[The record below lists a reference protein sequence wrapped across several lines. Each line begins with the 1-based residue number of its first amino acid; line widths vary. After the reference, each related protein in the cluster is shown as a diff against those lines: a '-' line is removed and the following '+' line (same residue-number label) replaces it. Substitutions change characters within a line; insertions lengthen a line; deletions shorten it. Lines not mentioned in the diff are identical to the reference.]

1 MKPVFD
7 KEKGLWTWRVR
18 VRMDGKQKER
28 SGRHKDREVAK
39 KDAIEAY
46 NALMKEKEA
55 IEAGIDV
62 SQKDRTL
69 EDFMTEWFETQRVPL
84 LKPTTIKN
92 RRSLMQA
99 HIFPKLGHIP
109 MSKISRKIY
118 KDFINSLVPI
128 LSVGTIRLL
137 NSIVQSCFDYL
148 RYELDVDSINP
159 AERIKIPKQITSTE
173 KKQDEKNKFYTDEEI
188 EKILACKSIKPV
200 FIDIIKLII
209 DTGLRVGEVLG
220 LLEENYDS
228 ENKALVLESQL
239 LETSTRKN
247 IVFGSLKTEN
257 SERIVYLDDKA
268 NELIKKRIRDNK
280 KNRLKNPEFKQKY
293 NFIFNDKVGRP
304 LLHETL
310 RKAIKQACYNT
321 GISHHAKHPIH
332 AFRHTHAKRLADAGV
347 NEIAIQ
353 QRLGHTLGSQVT
365 KVYMHA
371 DDKTSKEAIYI
382 YANRK

>member
-69 EDFMTEWFETQRVPL
+69 EDFMTEWFETQRVPI
-84 LKPTTIKN
+84 LKTTTINN
-92 RRSLMQA
+92 RRIVMQT

-109 MSKISRKIY
+109 MSNISRKVY

-148 RYELDVDSINP
+148 RYELDVDIINP
-159 AERIKIPKQITSTE
+159 AERVKIPKQITSTE

-200 FIDIIKLII
+200 YIDIIRLII
-209 DTGLRVGEVLG
+209 DTGLRIGEILG

-239 LETSTRKN
+239 LSTSRREN
-247 IVFGSLKTEN
+247 IVFGSLKTED
-257 SERIVYLDDKA
+257 SERVVYLDDKA

-293 NFIFNDKVGRP
+293 NFIFNDKIGRP
-304 LLHETL
+304 MLHTTF
-310 RKAIKQACYNT
+310 RKAIKSVCYKT
-321 GISHHAKHPIH
+321 GVTYHTKHPIH

-371 DDKTSKEAIYI
+371 DDKTSKEAIHI